1 MQIRA
6 FSVTR
11 KIFKQRVGV
20 DAHIDPLETIGF
32 AENCR
37 KNGPVCRADVGIG
50 PYDSDWK
57 IIQI

>member
-20 DAHIDPLETIGF
+20 DANIDPLGTCGF
-32 AENCR
+32 AEVFHEIGGFCW
-37 KNGPVCRADVGIG
+37 DEVGIV
-50 PYDSDWK
+50 PYAGFGSFL
-57 IIQI
+57 

>member
-20 DAHIDPLETIGF
+20 DAHIDPLGTCGF
-32 AENCR
+32 AEVFHKIGGFCR
-37 KNGPVCRADVGIG
+37 DDVGIV
-50 PYDSDWK
+50 PYAGFGSFL
-57 IIQI
+57 